1 MSTAILTFGKFSGK
15 RFCDTPSWYQ
25 KWAQNQPGFMARL
38 SGEPIPPKKPAYL
51 DGHSRKSQDFENR
64 YFEYEQ
70 AMADKYD
77 PAPDPFTDRF

>member
-1 MSTAILTFGKFSGK
+1 
-15 RFCDTPSWYQ
+15 
-25 KWAQNQPGFMARL
+25 MARL

-77 PAPDPFTDRF
+77 PAPSPFADRF